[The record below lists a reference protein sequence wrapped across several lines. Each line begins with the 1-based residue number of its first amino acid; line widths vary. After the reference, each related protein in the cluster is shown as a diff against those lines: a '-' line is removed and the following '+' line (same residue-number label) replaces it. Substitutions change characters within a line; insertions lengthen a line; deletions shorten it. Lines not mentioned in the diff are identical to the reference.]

1 MMAFK
6 LDLARPVYSEVS
18 RVGLE
23 QLERARHSLSGLKD
37 PESDIHNTRRALKRM
52 RSLLRLMRPI
62 VGGDAYQTE
71 NHRLRDIGR
80 SLAGLRDLHV
90 MHRTLK
96 AQLEAVGTEPSAA
109 RRALA
114 EVGLRL
120 ATALEEA
127 ATPTAPL
134 PTARAMKSL
143 EGSKQF
149 WSRPWSKRQ
158 VRQEDAIEA
167 ILTGLSHTY
176 RKCRRTMTEAE
187 GSGDDEDYHECRKA
201 VQDHSRHMSLL
212 SPAWPEYF
220 EARAAA
226 AREVA
231 RLIGNDHD
239 IAVLRKFIKE
249 AGLSAA
255 KAAVAED
262 HLTRQQVQLRQAA
275 GPRAARLLAVSSR
288 SLVRET
294 AAILA
299 GYQAMQA
306 NAGTAAAIA

>member
-1 MMAFK
+1 M
-6 LDLARPVYSEVS
+6 YSEVS
-18 RVGLE
+18 RAGLE
-23 QLERARHSLSGLKD
+23 QLERARQSLSGLKE
-37 PESDIHNTRRALKRM
+37 PETDIHNTRRALKRL
-52 RSLLRLMRPI
+52 RSLLRLVRPM
-62 VGGDAYQTE
+62 VGAEVYRTE

-90 MHRTLK
+90 MQRTLA
-96 AQLEAVGTEPSAA
+96 AQLEALGPEPTAT
-109 RRALA
+109 RRALT
-114 EVGLRL
+114 EVGVRL
-120 ATALEEA
+120 ASALGEVGAPA
-127 ATPTAPL
+127 ASL
-134 PTARAMKSL
+134 PTARAIKSF
-143 EGSKQF
+143 ESSKNF

-158 VRQEDAIEA
+158 VSQDDAIEGLL
-167 ILTGLSHTY
+167 IGLSHTY

-187 GSGDDEDYHECRKA
+187 GAGDDEDYHECRKA
-201 VQDHSRHMSLL
+201 IQDHSRHMSLL

-231 RLIGNDHD
+231 RLIGADHD
-239 IAVLRKFIKE
+239 IAVLRTFIRDT
-249 AGLSAA
+249 GLGAT

-262 HLTRQQVQLRQAA
+262 HLKRQQMLLRQAA

-288 SLVRET
+288 SLTRET

-306 NAGTAAAIA
+306 HAGTTAAIA